1 MTPEEAS
8 TKVEQ
13 VRAELR
19 EHNYRYYVLD
29 DPGITDIDYDQLMRE
44 LQELEDK
51 YPQLLTP
58 DSPSQRVGAA
68 PLSVFETV
76 EHRLPMLSLGNAFND
91 DEIREFDRRVRDR
104 LTNIDQI
111 EYVAEPKLDGV
122 AVSLLYEHGVLN
134 YAATRGDGRQGENIT
149 ANVKTID
156 AVPLR
161 LRGSGHPE
169 IFEVRGEIYIDQA
182 SFEHMNDEARS
193 KGEKTFINPRNAA
206 AGSLRQLDSSITA
219 RRPLSMYAYSHGYV
233 EGDFTPKTHLQVLEQ
248 LLEWGWRINPEI
260 DLVKGAQGALDYYER
275 LAKKRDKLG
284 YDIDGIVYKVNDLG
298 LQQRLGFVARAPR
311 WAVARKF
318 PAQEQATVLHAV
330 DFQVG
335 RTGSITPVAR
345 LKPVFVGGV
354 TVSNATLHNADEIA
368 RLGVR
373 IGQKIIVRR
382 AGDVIPQVV
391 KVAEDNEVP
400 GEPILFPEKCPECGS
415 EIEFL
420 EGGAVAR
427 CSGGLICPAQR
438 KEAMIHFA
446 SRKAMDIDGLG
457 IKLVNQMVDN
467 GLLQNV
473 ADIYELELDQVAS
486 LERMAAKSAQNLLDA
501 IEKSKL
507 SRLSRF
513 IYALGIREV
522 GETTAANLAHYFND
536 FDTLKSANKD
546 ELLEVPDVGPVVAH
560 FIAGFFAD
568 ARNREMI
575 DRLIAAGVHWP
586 QQEVDLDQQPLSD
599 QTIVLTGTL
608 NAMSRSE
615 AKERLQQL
623 GAKVSGSVSA
633 NTDLV
638 VAGPGAGSK
647 LRKAEE
653 LGIRVMDE
661 DGLLEL
667 LEKHR

>member
-8 TKVEQ
+8 TRVEQ
-13 VRAELR
+13 LRAELR

-29 DPGITDIDYDQLMRE
+29 DPSITDIDYDRMMRE
-44 LQELEDK
+44 LQELEGK

-68 PLSVFETV
+68 PLSAFETV
-76 EHRLPMLSLGNAFND
+76 EHRLPMLSLENAFD
-91 DEIREFDRRVRDR
+91 DQEIQDFDRRVRER
-104 LTNIDQI
+104 LTNIDEI
-111 EYVAEPKLDGV
+111 DYVAEPKLDGV
-122 AVSLLYEHGVLN
+122 AVSILYENGVLS

-161 LRGSGHPE
+161 LRGSAHPQ

-182 SFEHMNDEARS
+182 SFEDMNDEARA
-193 KGEKTFINPRNAA
+193 KGEKSFINPRNAA
-206 AGSLRQLDSSITA
+206 AGSLRQLDSAITA

-233 EGDFTPKTHLQVLEQ
+233 EGEFAPKTHLQVLEQ
-248 LLEWGWRINPEI
+248 LREWGWRVNPETA
-260 DLVKGAQGALDYYER
+260 LVKGAQGALEYYEK
-275 LAKKRDKLG
+275 LAIKRDKLG

-298 LQQRLGFVARAPR
+298 LQGRLGFVARAPR
-311 WAVARKF
+311 WAIARKF
-318 PAQEQATVLHAV
+318 PAQEQATILEAV
-330 DFQVG
+330 SFQVG

-368 RLGVR
+368 RLGVCV
-373 IGQKIIVRR
+373 GQKVIVRR

-391 KVAEDNEVP
+391 KVAEDNEVA
-400 GEPILFPEKCPECGS
+400 GEPILFPENCPECGS

-438 KEAMIHFA
+438 KEAIIHFA

-457 IKLVNQMVDN
+457 IKLVNQMVDS
-467 GLLQNV
+467 GLLHNV
-473 ADIYELELDQVAS
+473 ADIYELELDQVAG
-486 LERMAAKSAQNLLDA
+486 LERMGTKSAQNLLDA
-501 IEKSKL
+501 IEKSRET
-507 SRLSRF
+507 RLARF

-522 GETTAANLAHYFND
+522 GETTAANLARYFHD
-536 FDTLKSANKD
+536 FDTLKSANRD

-568 ARNREMI
+568 DRNREMI
-575 DRLIAAGVHWP
+575 DRLIAAGIHWP
-586 QQEVDLDQQPLSD
+586 QEKADPEQQPLD
-599 QTIVLTGTL
+599 GQTIVLTGTL
-608 NAMSRSE
+608 SALSRSE
-615 AKERLQQL
+615 AKEKLQQL
-623 GAKVSGSVSA
+623 GAKVAGSVST

-647 LRKAEE
+647 LKKAEE

-667 LEKHR
+667 LEKYR

>member
-8 TKVEQ
+8 TRVEQ
-13 VRAELR
+13 LRAELR

-29 DPGITDIDYDQLMRE
+29 DPAITDIDYDWLMRE
-44 LQELEDK
+44 LQELEGK

-68 PLSVFETV
+68 PLSAFETV
-76 EHRLPMLSLGNAFND
+76 EHRLPMLSLDNAFD
-91 DEIREFDRRVRDR
+91 DQEIRDFDRRVRER

-111 EYVAEPKLDGV
+111 DYVAEPKLDGV
-122 AVSLLYEHGVLN
+122 AVSILYENGVLS

-149 ANVKTID
+149 ANVKTIE

-182 SFEHMNDEARS
+182 SFEHMNDKARA

-233 EGDFTPKTHLQVLEQ
+233 EGDFAPRTHLQVLEQ
-248 LLEWGWRINPEI
+248 LREWGWRVNPETA
-260 DLVKGAQGALDYYER
+260 LVMGAQGALDYYGK

-298 LQQRLGFVARAPR
+298 LQGRLGFVARAPR
-311 WAVARKF
+311 WAIARKF
-318 PAQEQATVLHAV
+318 PAQEQATILEAV
-330 DFQVG
+330 NFQVG

-354 TVSNATLHNADEIA
+354 TVSNATLHNADEIV
-368 RLGVR
+368 RLGVCV
-373 IGQKIIVRR
+373 GQKVIVRR

-391 KVAEDNEVP
+391 KVAEDNEVV
-400 GEPILFPEKCPECGS
+400 GEPILFPKNCPECGS

-438 KEAMIHFA
+438 KEAIIHFA

-457 IKLVNQMVDN
+457 IKLVNQMVDG
-467 GLLQNV
+467 GLLHNV
-473 ADIYELELDQVAS
+473 ADIYELELEQVAG
-486 LERMAAKSAQNLLDA
+486 LERMGTKSAQNLLDA
-501 IEKSKL
+501 IEKSRQT
-507 SRLSRF
+507 RLARF

-522 GETTAANLAHYFND
+522 GETTAANLARYFHD

-546 ELLEVPDVGPVVAH
+546 ELLDVPDVGPVVAH

-568 ARNREMI
+568 ERNREMI
-575 DRLIAAGVHWP
+575 DRLIAAGIHWP
-586 QQEVDLDQQPLSD
+586 QEEVDPGQQPLD
-599 QTIVLTGTL
+599 GQTIVLTGTL
-608 NAMSRSE
+608 SAMSRSE
-615 AKERLQQL
+615 AKEKLQQL
-623 GAKVSGSVSA
+623 GAKVSGSVST
-633 NTDLV
+633 NTNLV

-647 LRKAEE
+647 LKKAEE

-661 DGLLEL
+661 DGLLDL
-667 LEKHR
+667 LEKYR

>member
-8 TKVEQ
+8 TRVEQ
-13 VRAELR
+13 LRAELR

-29 DPGITDIDYDQLMRE
+29 DPAITDIDYDRLMRE
-44 LQELEDK
+44 LQDLEGK

-68 PLSVFETV
+68 PLSAFETV
-76 EHRLPMLSLGNAFND
+76 EHRLPMLSLENAFD
-91 DEIREFDRRVRDR
+91 DQEIRDFDRRVRER

-111 EYVAEPKLDGV
+111 DYVAEPKLDGV
-122 AVSLLYEHGVLN
+122 AVSILYENGVLS

-149 ANVKTID
+149 ANVKTIE

-182 SFEHMNDEARS
+182 SFERMNDEARA
-193 KGEKTFINPRNAA
+193 KGEKIFINPRNAA

-233 EGDFTPKTHLQVLEQ
+233 EGNFAPKTHLQVLEQ
-248 LLEWGWRINPEI
+248 LREWGWRVNPETAQ
-260 DLVKGAQGALDYYER
+260 VKGAQGALNYYEK

-284 YDIDGIVYKVNDLG
+284 YDIDGIVYKVNDLD
-298 LQQRLGFVARAPR
+298 LQGRLGFVARAPR
-311 WAVARKF
+311 WAIARKF
-318 PAQEQATVLHAV
+318 PAQEQATILEAV
-330 DFQVG
+330 NFQVG

-368 RLGVR
+368 RLGVCV
-373 IGQKIIVRR
+373 GQKVIVRR

-391 KVAEDNEVP
+391 KVAEDNEIA
-400 GEPILFPEKCPECGS
+400 GEPILFPENCPECGS

-438 KEAMIHFA
+438 KEAIIHFA

-457 IKLVNQMVDN
+457 IKLVNQMVDG
-467 GLLQNV
+467 GLLHNV
-473 ADIYELELDQVAS
+473 ADIYELELEQVAG
-486 LERMAAKSAQNLLDA
+486 LDRMGTKSAQNLLDA
-501 IEKSKL
+501 IEKSRQT
-507 SRLSRF
+507 RLARF

-522 GETTAANLAHYFND
+522 GETTAANLARYFHD

-546 ELLEVPDVGPVVAH
+546 ELLDVPDVGPVVAH

-568 ARNREMI
+568 ERNRKMI
-575 DRLIAAGVHWP
+575 DRLIAAGIHWP
-586 QQEVDLDQQPLSD
+586 QEEVDPGQQPLD
-599 QTIVLTGTL
+599 GQTIVLTGTL
-608 NAMSRSE
+608 SAMSRSE
-615 AKERLQQL
+615 AKEKLQQL
-623 GAKVSGSVSA
+623 GAKVSGSVST
-633 NTDLV
+633 NTNLV

-647 LRKAEE
+647 LKKAEE

-661 DGLLEL
+661 DGLLDL
-667 LEKHR
+667 LEKYR

>member
-8 TKVEQ
+8 TRVEQ
-13 VRAELR
+13 LRAELR

-29 DPGITDIDYDQLMRE
+29 DPAITDIDYDWLMRE
-44 LQELEDK
+44 LQELEGK

-68 PLSVFETV
+68 PLSAFETV
-76 EHRLPMLSLGNAFND
+76 EHRLPMLSLDNAFD
-91 DEIREFDRRVRDR
+91 DQEIRDFDRRVRER

-111 EYVAEPKLDGV
+111 DYVAEPKLDGV
-122 AVSLLYEHGVLN
+122 AVSILYENGVLS
-134 YAATRGDGRQGENIT
+134 YAATRGDGRQGENIS
-149 ANVKTID
+149 ANVKTIE

-182 SFEHMNDEARS
+182 SFEHMNDEARA

-233 EGDFTPKTHLQVLEQ
+233 EGDFAPRTHLQVLEQ
-248 LLEWGWRINPEI
+248 LREWGWRVNPETA
-260 DLVKGAQGALDYYER
+260 LVKGAQGALDYYER

-298 LQQRLGFVARAPR
+298 LQGRLGFVARAPR
-311 WAVARKF
+311 WAIARKF
-318 PAQEQATVLHAV
+318 PAQEQATILEAV
-330 DFQVG
+330 NFQVG

-354 TVSNATLHNADEIA
+354 TVSNATLHNADEIV
-368 RLGVR
+368 RLGVCV
-373 IGQKIIVRR
+373 GQKVIVRR

-391 KVAEDNEVP
+391 KVAEDNEVV
-400 GEPILFPEKCPECGS
+400 GEPILFPKNCPECGS

-438 KEAMIHFA
+438 KEAIIHFA

-457 IKLVNQMVDN
+457 IKLVNQMVDG
-467 GLLQNV
+467 GLLHNV
-473 ADIYELELDQVAS
+473 ADIYELELEQVAG
-486 LERMAAKSAQNLLDA
+486 LERMGTKSAQNLLDA
-501 IEKSKL
+501 IEKSRQT
-507 SRLSRF
+507 RLARF

-522 GETTAANLAHYFND
+522 GETTAANLARYFHD

-546 ELLEVPDVGPVVAH
+546 ELLDVPDVGPVVAH

-568 ARNREMI
+568 ERNREMI
-575 DRLIAAGVHWP
+575 DRLIAAGIHWP
-586 QQEVDLDQQPLSD
+586 QEEVDPGQQPLD
-599 QTIVLTGTL
+599 GQTIVLTGTL
-608 NAMSRSE
+608 SAMSRSE
-615 AKERLQQL
+615 AKEKLQQL
-623 GAKVSGSVSA
+623 GAKVSGSVST
-633 NTDLV
+633 NTNLV

-647 LRKAEE
+647 LKKAEE

-661 DGLLEL
+661 DGLLDL
-667 LEKHR
+667 LEKYR

>member
-1 MTPEEAS
+1 MTPEDAS
-8 TKVEQ
+8 ARIEQ
-13 VRAELR
+13 LRAELT

-29 DPGITDIDYDQLMRE
+29 DPGITDVEYDRMLRE
-44 LQELEDK
+44 LQELETA
-51 YPQLLTP
+51 YPHLLTP
-58 DSPSQRVGAA
+58 DSPTQRVGVL
-68 PLSVFETV
+68 PLTEFETV
-76 EHRLPMLSLGNAFND
+76 EHRLPMLSLDNAFD
-91 DEIREFDRRVRDR
+91 DSEIRDFDRRVRDR

-122 AVSLLYEHGVLN
+122 AVSIVYENGLLS

-182 SFEHMNDEARS
+182 NFERMNKEAR
-193 KGEKTFINPRNAA
+193 EKDEKVFINPRNAA
-206 AGSLRQLDSSITA
+206 AGSLRQLDSSATA
-219 RRPLSMYAYSHGYV
+219 RRPLNIYTYSHGFV
-233 EGDFTPKTHLQVLEQ
+233 EGDFAAKTHMEVLEQ
-248 LLEWGWRINPEI
+248 LREWGCRINPEI
-260 DLVKGAQGALDYYER
+260 AIVKGAEGALNYYDR
-275 LAKKRDKLG
+275 LAKKRDQLG

-298 LQQRLGFVARAPR
+298 LQSRLGFVARAPR
-311 WAVARKF
+311 WAIARKF
-318 PAQEQATVLHAV
+318 PAQEQATVLEAV

-368 RLGVR
+368 RLGVS
-373 IGQKIIVRR
+373 IGQKVIVRR
-382 AGDVIPQVV
+382 AGDVIPQIV
-391 KVAEDNEVP
+391 KVAEDNTVA
-400 GEPILFPEKCPECGS
+400 GEPVQFPENCPECGS
-415 EIEFL
+415 KIEFL

-438 KEAMIHFA
+438 KEAIIHFA

-457 IKLVNQMVDN
+457 IKLVNQMVDS
-467 GLLQNV
+467 GLIHNV
-473 ADIYELELDQVAS
+473 ADIYQLKLEQVAG
-486 LERMAAKSAQNLLDA
+486 LERMATKSAQNLLDA
-501 IEKSKL
+501 INQSKHT
-507 SRLSRF
+507 RLPRF

-522 GETTAANLAHYFND
+522 GETTASNLARYFPD
-536 FDTLKSANKD
+536 FDSLKSASTD
-546 ELLEVPDVGPVVAH
+546 ELLEVPDVGPIVAH

-568 ARNREMI
+568 DRNREMV
-575 DRLIAAGVHWP
+575 DRLIDAGIDWP
-586 QQEVDLDQQPLSD
+586 HEVVNPDEQPLAG

-608 NAMSRSE
+608 SAMSRPE
-615 AKERLQQL
+615 AKEKLQLL
-623 GAKVSGSVSA
+623 GAKVAGSVSA
-633 NTDLV
+633 KTDLV

-647 LRKAEE
+647 LKKASE
-653 LGIRVMDE
+653 LGIDVLDE

-667 LEKHR
+667 LERYR

>member
-8 TKVEQ
+8 TKIEQ
-13 VRAELR
+13 LRAELT

-29 DPGITDIDYDQLMRE
+29 DPGITDIDYDRLLRE
-44 LQELEDK
+44 LQELETA

-58 DSPSQRVGAA
+58 DSPTQRVGAV
-68 PLSVFETV
+68 PLTEFQTV
-76 EHRLPMLSLGNAFND
+76 EHRLPMLSLDNAFND
-91 DEIREFDRRVRDR
+91 DEIRDFDRRVRER
-104 LTNIDQI
+104 LTNVDQL

-122 AVSLLYEHGVLN
+122 AVSIVYEKGVLS

-161 LRGSGHPE
+161 LRGSGHPGVL
-169 IFEVRGEIYIDQA
+169 EVRGEIYIDQA
-182 SFEHMNDEARS
+182 SFERMNDEARE
-193 KGEKTFINPRNAA
+193 KGEKVFINPRNAA
-206 AGSLRQLDSSITA
+206 AGSLRQLDSSATA
-219 RRPLSMYAYSHGYV
+219 RRPLNIYAYSHGFV
-233 EGDFTPKTHLQVLEQ
+233 EGDFAPKTHRDVLEQ
-248 LLEWGWRINPEI
+248 LREWGCRINPEI
-260 DLVKGAQGALDYYER
+260 ATVKGAEGALEYYDQ
-275 LAKKRDKLG
+275 LSQKRDQLG

-298 LQQRLGFVARAPR
+298 LQGRLGFVARAPR
-311 WAVARKF
+311 WAIARKF
-318 PAQEQATVLHAV
+318 PAQEQATTLEAI

-373 IGQKIIVRR
+373 IGQKVIVRR
-382 AGDVIPQVV
+382 AGDVIPQIV
-391 KVAEDNEVP
+391 KVAADNTIS
-400 GEPILFPEKCPECGS
+400 GELVRFPENCPECGS

-438 KEAMIHFA
+438 KEAIIHFA

-457 IKLVNQMVDN
+457 IKLVNQMVDS
-467 GLLQNV
+467 GLLHNV
-473 ADIYELELDQVAS
+473 ADIYQLKLEQVAG
-486 LERMAAKSAQNLLDA
+486 LERMATKSAQNLLDA
-501 IEKSKL
+501 IDQSKQT
-507 SRLSRF
+507 RLSRF

-522 GETTAANLAHYFND
+522 GETTASNLARYFPD
-536 FDTLKSANKD
+536 FDRLKQASTD
-546 ELLEVPDVGPVVAH
+546 ELLEVPDVGPIVAH

-568 ARNREMI
+568 ERNREMV
-575 DRLIAAGVHWP
+575 DRLIEAGIEWP
-586 QQEVDLDQQPLSD
+586 HEEVNPDEQPLAG

-608 NAMSRSE
+608 SAMSRSE
-615 AKERLQQL
+615 AKEKLQML
-623 GAKVSGSVSA
+623 GAKVAGSVSA

-647 LRKAEE
+647 LKKAAE
-653 LGIRVMDE
+653 LGIDVLDE

-667 LEKHR
+667 LEKYR